1 MKPLWT
7 LVLAAPV
14 LFWSFGAQACDCHCH
29 VHHHYG
35 SAAVGPT
42 GVKSGPPIVIPGI
55 KPVGIAPGWSTGP
68 RGSGWWHQRYG
79 GLIDIN
85 LGPPQPVQP
94 AWGPRPW
101 GPRPWGPRPWNPWHH
116 WGYRY
121 GGSWGGGVSALNPG
135 WDSGYNW

>member
-42 GVKSGPPIVIPGI
+42 GVKTGPPIVIPGI

-68 RGSGWWHQRYG
+68 RGSGWWHGQHYGGLHHRYG

-85 LGPPQPVQP
+85 LGPQRPAWGPPV
-94 AWGPRPW
+94 WGPRPW
-101 GPRPWGPRPWNPWHH
+101 WHPGWRRFGGAIGVYSGPG
-116 WGYRY
+116 
-121 GGSWGGGVSALNPG
+121 AG